1 MSVSLISGRS
11 FLGSRWRRAGV
22 VSAFVAVMASVAV
35 QAEKRH
41 DFGPKAIVD
50 PGEVT
55 GEMVLG
61 ASEESAAERL
71 VRARITVRGSDLPLG
86 NVLNQVARSARL
98 VLVVDKEVRTEQK
111 VVVDFE
117 GMPLEGALAQ
127 LLTPLGYSYEVDG
140 ERSYLRVFVYS
151 VATFK
156 VSMPVVVQNWTTG
169 ISNGGSDPSA
179 GAQGGSQPV
188 LSTAGGGGGMGARV
202 SLSTRSDTSGL
213 WEEVERSLLRLL
225 AEPQSAQGQGQA
237 QPGQGEAARPALG
250 SFSVNRVAGFVT
262 VRALPSVMPTISSY
276 FRALEDEMGRSVT
289 VEVRV
294 MQVDLINDKAAG
306 VDWNMAAAALGPV
319 IIDTSSRLA
328 SAAQNPIF
336 NGQSSGAS
344 APVIQLSGR
353 AGEAFIRAL
362 EQQGSVRV
370 LAQPTMALGNN
381 LPSLIELAELRSY
394 VDQITTTVVGVGAA
408 QTAVRTATVSNG
420 LVMTMMPRVLDGG
433 DVSLAVGLIIQEVLG
448 IESFQFPGGAVQLP
462 NTIRRSYSGVVRAKV
477 NETLVMGGLITT
489 RKEERSRGLPF
500 LAKIPIIG
508 ILFGQKEYVDR
519 KSELIITLTPRE
531 VARVKAEQVPL
542 RLDPT
547 AD

>member
-1 MSVSLISGRS
+1 MVERVLLPGHVGELD
-11 FLGSRWRRAGV
+11 FGV

-71 VRARITVRGSDLPLG
+71 GRARITVRGSDLPLG

-169 ISNGGSDPSA
+169 ISNGGSDPSM

-237 QPGQGEAARPALG
+237 QQGEATRPALG

-294 MQVDLINDKAAG
+294 MQVDLVNDKAAG

-319 IIDTSSRLA
+319 VIDTSSRLA

-433 DVSLAVGLIIQEVLG
+433 EVSLAVGLIIQEVLG

>member
-1 MSVSLISGRS
+1 
-11 FLGSRWRRAGV
+11 
-22 VSAFVAVMASVAV
+22 MASVSV
-35 QAEKRH
+35 QAEKPR
-41 DFGPKAIVD
+41 DWGQRAIVD
-50 PGEVT
+50 PGELT
-55 GEMVLG
+55 GELVLG
-61 ASEESAAERL
+61 AEETAADRL

-169 ISNGGSDPSA
+169 ISNGGSDPTGG

-188 LSTAGGGGGMGARV
+188 LSTAGGSGGMGARV

-225 AEPQSAQGQGQA
+225 AEPQSVQVQSGQND
-237 QPGQGEAARPALG
+237 PSARPALG

-294 MQVDLINDKAAG
+294 MQVDLNNDKAAG
-306 VDWNMAAAALGPV
+306 VDWNMAAVALGPV
-319 IIDTSSRLA
+319 VLETSSRLA
-328 SAAQNPIF
+328 SAASNPIF
-336 NGQSSGAS
+336 SGQSAAS

-362 EQQGSVRV
+362 EQQGAVRV

-408 QTAVRTATVSNG
+408 QTAVRTSTVSNG

-500 LAKIPIIG
+500 LAKIPILG

-531 VARVKAEQVPL
+531 VARVKAEPVPL

-547 AD
+547 VE

>member
-11 FLGSRWRRAGV
+11 FLESRWRRAGV

-71 VRARITVRGSDLPLG
+71 GRARITVRGSDLPLG

-169 ISNGGSDPSA
+169 ISNGGSDPSM

-237 QPGQGEAARPALG
+237 QQGEATRPALG

-294 MQVDLINDKAAG
+294 MQVDLVNDKAAG

-319 IIDTSSRLA
+319 VIDTSSRLA

-370 LAQPTMALGNN
+370 MAQPTMALGNN

-433 DVSLAVGLIIQEVLG
+433 EVSLAVGLIIQEVLG

>member
-169 ISNGGSDPSA
+169 ISNGGSDPSM

>member
-1 MSVSLISGRS
+1 MQAQQGRD
-11 FLGSRWRRAGV
+11 W
-22 VSAFVAVMASVAV
+22 
-35 QAEKRH
+35 
-41 DFGPKAIVD
+41 GPRAIVD

-55 GEMVLG
+55 GEVLR
-61 ASEESAAERL
+61 AADETAGERL
-71 VRARITVRGSDLPLG
+71 GRARITVRGSDLPLG

-98 VLVVDKEVRTEQK
+98 VLVVDKEVRTDQK

-127 LLTPLGYSYEVDG
+127 LLTPLGYSYEVDA

-169 ISNGGSDPSA
+169 ISNGGTDPMA
-179 GAQGGSQPV
+179 AGGQGGAQM
-188 LSTAGGGGGMGARV
+188 TAGGGGGMGARV

-213 WEEVERSLLRLL
+213 WEEVERSLVRLL
-225 AEPQSAQGQGQA
+225 AEPQST
-237 QPGQGEAARPALG
+237 PGQGAGQAPGQGDPAARPALG

-262 VRALPSVMPTISSY
+262 VRALPSVMPTVSSY

-294 MQVDLINDKAAG
+294 MQVDLTNDKAAG
-306 VDWNMAAAALGPV
+306 VDWNMAAVALGPV
-319 IIDTSSRLA
+319 VLETSSRLA
-328 SAAQNPIF
+328 SAATNPIF
-336 NGQSSGAS
+336 NGQSSGSS
-344 APVIQLSGR
+344 APVIRLSGR
-353 AGEAFIRAL
+353 AGEAFVRAL
-362 EQQGSVRV
+362 EQQGVVRV

-394 VDQITTTVVGVGAA
+394 VAEIITTVVGVGAA

-420 LVMTMMPRVLDGG
+420 LVMTMMPRVLEGG
-433 DVSLAVGLIIQEVLG
+433 DVSLAVGLILQEVLG

-462 NTIRRSYSGVVRAKV
+462 NTVRRSYSGVVRAKL

-500 LAKIPIIG
+500 LAKIPVIG
-508 ILFGQKEYVDR
+508 ILFGQKEFNDR

-531 VARVKAEQVPL
+531 VARVKAEQVPVKL
-542 RLDPT
+542 ELQ

>member
-1 MSVSLISGRS
+1 
-11 FLGSRWRRAGV
+11 
-22 VSAFVAVMASVAV
+22 MASVAV

-71 VRARITVRGSDLPLG
+71 GRARITVRGSDLPLG

-169 ISNGGSDPSA
+169 ISNGGSDPSM

-237 QPGQGEAARPALG
+237 QQGEATRPALG

-294 MQVDLINDKAAG
+294 MQVDLVNDKAAG

-319 IIDTSSRLA
+319 VIDTSSRLA

-433 DVSLAVGLIIQEVLG
+433 EVSLAVGLIIQEVLG

>member
-11 FLGSRWRRAGV
+11 FLESRWRRAGV

-71 VRARITVRGSDLPLG
+71 GRARITVRGSDLPLG

-169 ISNGGSDPSA
+169 ISNGGSDPSM

-237 QPGQGEAARPALG
+237 QQGEATRPALG

-294 MQVDLINDKAAG
+294 MQVDLVNDKAAG

-319 IIDTSSRLA
+319 VIDTSSRLA

-336 NGQSSGAS
+336 SGQSSGAS

-433 DVSLAVGLIIQEVLG
+433 EVSLAVGLIIQEVLG